1 MKRESYRL
9 TVRVA
14 AAIRA
19 VLMLIAAALLPLSAA
34 TITVSNTDDSGAGS
48 LRQAIADAVSGDV
61 IEFDSGVTGTIILTS
76 GQLTINKSLT
86 INGPGADVLAISGGN
101 TSMVFQLSGNTN
113 ITISG
118 LTVKNG
124 FSDANGGGMRIESV
138 GQVLVENCVIE
149 DCLVE
154 ATGTAAQG
162 GGIYI
167 NNQLT
172 ATTNLVT
179 IKNTIIRNNRAN
191 RTSTAG
197 ATGGGI
203 RVFRSG
209 TGSLTCRVKILNS
222 AIVGNIAE
230 GSSTNASGGGISL
243 SGLVELEIVNSTIS
257 GNYAE
262 GSGGGAAVGS
272 TTIINFSTISYNA
285 IGASTTVGAGIQGS
299 VVTMTNT
306 IVSDNT
312 KAADAE
318 ADIVGTITNLG
329 NSIIQQ
335 NADFSMT
342 NDLGGN
348 LLGTDPDLAPLAD
361 NGGPTLTHALLPGS
375 PALNAGSC
383 NPATTTDQRGFSR
396 PQGGQC
402 DIGAFE
408 NQAPL
413 AICQDVTVTADG
425 SCTAAASVDNGSHDL
440 DGDFVTVVQDPPGP
454 YAIGTT
460 TVTLTVK
467 DDKGDSTQ
475 CSAIVT
481 VLDNIAPEIT
491 CPADTTVAAA
501 PGDCDAVVNFDVTA
515 ADCDPNLAIVSTP
528 ASGSAFPVGIT
539 EVTCIATDGAGNA
552 DTCMFAITVTGGSGT
567 IAGTVTES
575 GNGGVEGITVNLLD
589 DQNPPNLIDTRTT
602 DSGGNYDFSDIALA
616 TYQVMVDVPAG
627 YTIDQN
633 NVVSELTTCGDENE
647 VHFVLTPTS
656 SSGTISGTVTVG
668 VNPLAGV
675 KVALLDTMGVQ
686 VPGFDTLATNS
697 AGEYLF
703 NDVPPDTYLVR
714 LIEPLGYTASPN
726 PVIDTLEAGDADM
739 VNFVLEQTVT
749 GNNSKP
755 VVWWDVQFL
764 LNLLNACNPEE
775 SESDLLGYIGLV
787 QQHYTP
793 HFDIFEDDLT
803 LGDWWEKLR
812 VWNNLTTYKRARRQL
827 AGLLMN
833 LVSGRIGQYSVVSA
847 DGRTAGEVLTYV
859 SQLLTDGSHAN
870 DLTAEL
876 LAGQVNLRR
885 TIAADKVPPSNILY
899 KGGDGPIDWGFGE
912 SLPEEFVLEQNY
924 PNPFNPSTTIRFA
937 LPEASQVSL
946 KIYNA
951 RGQLVRTLVSG
962 NYESGVHE
970 IRWDAR
976 NDLGETV
983 SSGMYF
989 YRMQAGNFV
998 ESRKMVLLR

>member
-61 IEFDSGVTGTIILTS
+61 IDCSGISGTIVLTS

-86 INGPGADVLAISGGN
+86 INGPGADLLEV
-101 TSMVFQLSGNTN
+101 SGNKTFRVIQIFAGSYN
-113 ITISG
+113 VIISG
-118 LTVKNG
+118 LTICNG
-124 FSDANGGGMRIESV
+124 KATGSTAEGGGINNLSTGIVTLDSCNIINNKAEGSSARGGGIFNNNNAGKMYLNYCR
-138 GQVLVENCVIE
+138 VEN
-149 DCLVE
+149 DTSHS
-154 ATGTAAQG
+154 TGAGGTSSRG
-162 GGIYI
+162 GGIYTNSSLAVGNVVEI
-167 NNQLT
+167 NNCLI
-172 ATTNLVT
+172 A
-179 IKNTIIRNNRAN
+179 NNRASSSQSG
-191 RTSTAG
+191 STVW
-197 ATGGGI
+197 GGGLA
-203 RVFRSG
+203 S
-209 TGSLTCRVKILNS
+209 N
-222 AIVGNIAE
+222 GN
-230 GSSTNASGGGISL
+230 GKFT
-243 SGLVELEIVNSTIS
+243 IVNSTIS
-257 GNYAE
+257 GNSSADDGGGVYGPGITLRFVTISNNIA
-262 GSGGGAAVGS
+262 GTSGGGSAGSVATVIKNSLIAGNSAPTGPDCAGTLNSQGYNLIGS
-272 TTIINFSTISYNA
+272 TSGT
-285 IGASTTVGAGIQGS
+285 
-299 VVTMTNT
+299 
-306 IVSDNT
+306 
-312 KAADAE
+312 
-318 ADIVGTITNLG
+318 TITGDLTG
-329 NSIIQQ
+329 NIVDTS
-335 NADFSMT
+335 AVLDT
-342 NDLGGN
+342 
-348 LLGTDPDLAPLAD
+348 LAD
-361 NGGPTLTHALLPGS
+361 NGGPTRTHALLPGS

-383 NPATTTDQRGFSR
+383 DPAITTDQRGLSR
-396 PQGGQC
+396 PQDGQC

-440 DGDFVTVVQDPPGP
+440 DGDLVTVVQDPPGP
-454 YAIGTT
+454 YGIGTT
-460 TVTLTVK
+460 PVTLTVT
-467 DDKGDSTQ
+467 DDKGASSQ
-475 CSAIVT
+475 CSATVT
-481 VLDNIAPEIT
+481 VLDDIAPEIT

-515 ADCDPNLAIVSTP
+515 ADCDPNLTIVSTP
-528 ASGSAFPVGIT
+528 PSGSAFPVGIT

-589 DQNPPNLIDTRTT
+589 DQNPMNVIDSRNT

-616 TYQVMVDVPAG
+616 TYQVMVDAPG

-633 NVVSELTTCGDENE
+633 NVVSELTTCGGVNE

-686 VPGFDTLATNS
+686 VPGFDTLATGS

-937 LPEASQVSL
+937 LPAASQVSL

>member
-86 INGPGADVLAISGGN
+86 INGPGADVLAISGNN
-101 TSMVFQLSGNTN
+101 TSRVIQISSGNFTV
-113 ITISG
+113 TISG
-118 LTVKNG
+118 LTIRDG
-124 FSDANGGGMRIESV
+124 FISASVAEGGGINNQSTGTVTLNSCHILYNTVHGTGSSSLTARGGGINNRPGSNGRMI
-138 GQVLVENCVIE
+138 LNN
-149 DCLVE
+149 CLVE
-154 ATGTAAQG
+154 GNMTR
-162 GGIYI
+162 
-167 NNQLT
+167 
-172 ATTNLVT
+172 ATTSVV
-179 IKNTIIRNNRAN
+179 I
-191 RTSTAG
+191 S
-197 ATGGGI
+197 TGGGI
-203 RVFRSG
+203 LNVSFGSQPSHLEVYNSLI
-209 TGSLTCRVKILNS
+209 TGNF
-222 AIVGNIAE
+222 A
-230 GSSTNASGGGISL
+230 STTHNGANCWGGGLATNGNNSTT
-243 SGLVELEIVNSTIS
+243 IVNSTIS
-257 GNYAE
+257 GNSSLDNGGGIYGGGISLNSVTITGNTASA
-262 GSGGGAAVGS
+262 SGGGFAGG
-272 TTIINFSTISYNA
+272 A
-285 IGASTTVGAGIQGS
+285 ITAS
-299 VVTMTNT
+299 
-306 IVSDNT
+306 
-312 KAADAE
+312 K
-318 ADIVGTITNLG
+318 
-329 NSIIQQ
+329 NSIIAGNSASSGPDVSGTLNSQGY
-335 NADFSMT
+335 NLIGNSSGAT
-342 NDLGGN
+342 IAGDLTGN
-348 LLGTDPDLAPLAD
+348 IVDVSAGLDTLAD
-361 NGGPTLTHALLPGS
+361 NGGPTRTHALLPGS

-383 NPATTTDQRGFSR
+383 DPAVTTDQRGFSR

-425 SCTAAASVDNGSHDL
+425 SCTAAASVDNGSNDL

-481 VLDNIAPEIT
+481 VLDNIAPVIA
-491 CPADTTVAAA
+491 CPADITVAAA
-501 PGDCDAVVNFDVTA
+501 PGACDAVVNFDVTA
-515 ADCDPNLAIVSTP
+515 ADCDPNVTIVSTP
-528 ASGSAFPVGIT
+528 PSGSAFPVGIT
-539 EVTCIATDGAGNA
+539 DVTCIATDGAGNA
-552 DTCMFAITVTGGSGT
+552 DTCTFAITVTGGSGT
-567 IAGTVTES
+567 IAGTVTE
-575 GNGGVEGITVNLLD
+575 NGIGAASVTVNLLD
-589 DQNPPNLIDTRTT
+589 GQNPMNVIDSRNT
-602 DSGGNYDFSDIALA
+602 DSGGNYDFTDIALA

-633 NVVSELTTCGDENE
+633 NVVSELTTCGGVNE

-656 SSGTISGTVTVG
+656 SSGIISGTVTVG

-686 VPGFDTLATNS
+686 VPGFDTLTTNS

-726 PVIDTLEAGDADM
+726 PVIDTLGSGETDVVD
-739 VNFVLEQTVT
+739 FVLEQTVIA
-749 GNNSKP
+749 NNSKP
-755 VVWWDVQFL
+755 VVWWEVQFL
-764 LNLLNACNPEE
+764 LNLLHACNPEE
-775 SESDLLGYIGLV
+775 SEADLLNYIGLV

-803 LGDWWEKLR
+803 LNDWWEKLR

-885 TIAADKVPPSNILY
+885 TIAAGKVPPSNILY

-912 SLPEEFVLEQNY
+912 NLPEEFALEQNY

-937 LPEASQVSL
+937 LPAAGQVSL

>member
-1 MKRESYRL
+1 MGTLASQGYN
-9 TVRVA
+9 
-14 AAIRA
+14 
-19 VLMLIAAALLPLSAA
+19 LIGSTSGA
-34 TITVSNTDDSGAGS
+34 TIT
-48 LRQAIADAVSGDV
+48 GD
-61 IEFDSGVTGTIILTS
+61 LT
-76 GQLTINKSLT
+76 
-86 INGPGADVLAISGGN
+86 
-101 TSMVFQLSGNTN
+101 
-113 ITISG
+113 
-118 LTVKNG
+118 
-124 FSDANGGGMRIESV
+124 
-138 GQVLVENCVIE
+138 
-149 DCLVE
+149 
-154 ATGTAAQG
+154 
-162 GGIYI
+162 
-167 NNQLT
+167 
-172 ATTNLVT
+172 
-179 IKNTIIRNNRAN
+179 
-191 RTSTAG
+191 
-197 ATGGGI
+197 
-203 RVFRSG
+203 
-209 TGSLTCRVKILNS
+209 
-222 AIVGNIAE
+222 GNIVDVSA
-230 GSSTNASGGGISL
+230 
-243 SGLVELEIVNSTIS
+243 GLDT
-257 GNYAE
+257 
-262 GSGGGAAVGS
+262 
-272 TTIINFSTISYNA
+272 
-285 IGASTTVGAGIQGS
+285 
-299 VVTMTNT
+299 
-306 IVSDNT
+306 
-312 KAADAE
+312 
-318 ADIVGTITNLG
+318 
-329 NSIIQQ
+329 
-335 NADFSMT
+335 
-342 NDLGGN
+342 
-348 LLGTDPDLAPLAD
+348 LAD
-361 NGGPTLTHALLPGS
+361 NGGPTRTHALLPGS
-375 PALNAGSC
+375 PAIDKIAPGNCSVA
-383 NPATTTDQRGFSR
+383 TDQRGFPR
-396 PQGGQC
+396 TQNGQC

-408 NQAPL
+408 NQVPPV
-413 AICQDVTVTADG
+413 AICQNVSVAADANCQASVTAAQVNSNSYDPDGDSFTLSLFPEGPYQLGETDVILTVTDEGQASASCPAKITVFDGTAPSISCPGDITVEADPGTCQAVVTFSVTANDNCDSDVELVCTPSSG
-425 SCTAAASVDNGSHDL
+425 SN
-440 DGDFVTVVQDPPGP
+440 FP
-454 YAIGTT
+454 IGTT
-460 TVTLTVK
+460 M
-467 DDKGDSTQ
+467 
-475 CSAIVT
+475 
-481 VLDNIAPEIT
+481 
-491 CPADTTVAAA
+491 
-501 PGDCDAVVNFDVTA
+501 VNCT
-515 ADCDPNLAIVSTP
+515 
-528 ASGSAFPVGIT
+528 
-539 EVTCIATDGAGNA
+539 ATDDAGNQS
-552 DTCMFAITVTGGSGT
+552 DCSFNVIVTGGSGT

-589 DQNPPNLIDTRTT
+589 DQNPMNVIDSRNT

-616 TYQVMVDVPAG
+616 TYQVMVDAPG

-633 NVVSELTTCGDENE
+633 NVVSELTTCGGVNE

-686 VPGFDTLATNS
+686 VPGFDTLTTNS

-885 TIAADKVPPSNILY
+885 TIAAGKVPPSNILY